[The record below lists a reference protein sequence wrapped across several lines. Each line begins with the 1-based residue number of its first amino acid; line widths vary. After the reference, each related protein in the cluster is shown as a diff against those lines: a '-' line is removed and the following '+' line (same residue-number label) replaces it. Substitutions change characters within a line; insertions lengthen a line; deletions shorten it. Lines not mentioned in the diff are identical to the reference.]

1 VNLRERLAALYGDA
15 GRFTLESNT
24 PRGVV
29 ATIDIPAGAAAIR
42 GLRIPDAPD
51 ETNAK
56 PVPPATGW
64 RRAWQATSRTHSVW
78 AWIASRIFLGL
89 MTILAAVFLILLIG
103 LYSGWVPID
112 VVGLELDGIEGMA
125 FGSVVLLAGFAVCAL
140 VIAIV
145 VAVFYGLGF
154 LVAFLLLLIP
164 VVILVS
170 LFPVLAPFLV
180 IGLLVYWFWWR
191 KRKRVPAKTA

>member
-1 VNLRERLAALYGDA
+1 
-15 GRFTLESNT
+15 
-24 PRGVV
+24 
-29 ATIDIPAGAAAIR
+29 
-42 GLRIPDAPD
+42 
-51 ETNAK
+51 
-56 PVPPATGW
+56 
-64 RRAWQATSRTHSVW
+64 
-78 AWIASRIFLGL
+78 

-154 LVAFLLLLIP
+154 LLAFLLLLIP
-164 VVILVS
+164 VIILVS
-170 LFPVLAPFLV
+170 LFPVLAPFLI